1 MASIDIIHDLD
12 TWLASKHVQKT
23 LTEIVGVAV
32 EKRLD
37 ALFREDLVDT
47 NEAAKILDM
56 TPAAVR
62 KRVERGQLKPVK
74 IGTSLRFRRSDL
86 LQR

>member
-1 MASIDIIHDLD
+1 MATIDIIRDLD
-12 TWLASKHVQKT
+12 NWLASEHVQKI
-23 LTEIVGVAV
+23 LTEIVGIAV
-32 EKRLD
+32 EERLE

-47 NEAAKILDM
+47 NEAARILGM

-62 KRVERGQLKPVK
+62 KRVERGQLEPVK
-74 IGTSLRFRRSDL
+74 IGTSLRFRRSGL